1 MRLPV
6 TMINDCWEYVVEVE
20 MSLTREKAMRSVS
33 VESELVPIFLVS
45 DTATE
50 ATENQCRTSD
60 SLRIITSFVWW
71 LHLNGVAVCS
81 VVRLGRQKKLAV

>member
-6 TMINDCWEYVVEVE
+6 TIINDCWEYVVEVE

-50 ATENQCRTSD
+50 ATE
-60 SLRIITSFVWW
+60 I
-71 LHLNGVAVCS
+71 S
-81 VVRLGRQKKLAV
+81 VGHQNPCESSRHSCGDCVSMVSQSVQ